1 MSRLAAL
8 LSAAVM
14 LSGCSVSGALNA
26 VSGSDEV
33 DETLNLAYG
42 PEARHRYDLYT
53 PVDDANAPIVMFVHG
68 GSWEDGS
75 KDIYRFLGTALG
87 EAGYAVAVINYRL
100 SPEVRF
106 PGFVEDAALAAD
118 HLLDD
123 GRTVILMGHSAGAH
137 IASLVAYDP
146 RYMAALGRS
155 NCDVAG
161 FIGLAGAYEFLPLA
175 RGRFARIFPSE
186 IVEQSQP
193 VNFGRGPTPPSLLLH
208 GLPDRT
214 VHAEDTELMANALR
228 SAGNPVQ
235 AEFYEGVGHIEI
247 VGALSRY
254 FRGRAPTYDDVT
266 EWLDARAAAGWP
278 TGC

>member
-8 LSAAVM
+8 LSAAVI
-14 LSGCSVSGALNA
+14 LGGCSVSGALNA

-33 DETLNLAYG
+33 DETLDLAYG

-53 PVDDANAPIVMFVHG
+53 PVDDAEAPIVMFVHG

-100 SPEVRF
+100 SPEVIF
-106 PGFVEDAALAAD
+106 PTFVEDAALAAD
-118 HLLDD
+118 HMLDK
-123 GRTVILMGHSAGAH
+123 GRPVVLMGHSAGAQ

-146 RYMAALGRS
+146 RYMAARGRS

-161 FIGLAGAYEFLPLA
+161 FVGLAGPYDFLPLTQ
-175 RGRFARIFPSE
+175 RRFFRIFPE
-186 IVEQSQP
+186 PIRDQSQP
-193 VNFGRGPTPPSLLLH
+193 VNYASGPKPPSLLLH
-208 GLPDRT
+208 GLPDST
-214 VHAEDTELMANALR
+214 VHAEDTENMARALR
-228 SAGNPVQ
+228 AAGNPVE

-247 VGALSRY
+247 VGAFSRY
-254 FRGRAPTYDDVT
+254 FRGRAPTYGDVT
-266 EWLDARAAAGWP
+266 EWLDGQRAAGWP
-278 TGC
+278 SCG